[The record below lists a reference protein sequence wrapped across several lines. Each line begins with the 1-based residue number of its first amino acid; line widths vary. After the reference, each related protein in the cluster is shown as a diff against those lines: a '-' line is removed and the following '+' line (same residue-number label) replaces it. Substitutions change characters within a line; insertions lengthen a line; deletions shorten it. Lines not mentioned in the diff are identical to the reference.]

1 MKCILKK
8 INKQTKEKKEKKIL
22 NGKAQELDEVKPF
35 SLRGL
40 FVHLSGMPVSEV

>member
-1 MKCILKK
+1 MHFKK
-8 INKQTKEKKEKKIL
+8 NKQTNTKDKKEKKIL

-40 FVHLSGMPVSEV
+40 FVHLSRMPVSEM

>member
-1 MKCILKK
+1 MKCIKK
-8 INKQTKEKKEKKIL
+8 INKQTQKIKKRKKIL

-40 FVHLSGMPVSEV
+40 FVHLSRMPVSEM